1 MIRDILFDLDG
12 TLIDSSPGILASFAR
27 VLAAHGL
34 APVVALDPSII
45 GPPLADT
52 LRTLSGIG
60 DETLLAALADDFKR
74 DYDSIGYRQTEPYPG
89 VPEGLAALAAA
100 GLRLYIITN
109 KRIVPTRKILDALGL
124 ASHFAGVHSRDETTP
139 AAASKAAVVRRVMA
153 DRGIRP
159 SGALFVGDTEE
170 DAEAAR
176 DNELRFVHA
185 TWGYGAI
192 GDGTNKGFGL
202 EGFGLL
208 PDLVRSLPL
217 TEKAGPRPARF
228 RTLKRLFF

>member
-27 VLAAHGL
+27 VLAARGL

-52 LRTLSGIG
+52 LRRISGIG
-60 DETLLAALADDFKR
+60 DEALLAKLADDFKR
-74 DYDSIGYRQTEPYPG
+74 DYDSGGYRETTLYPG
-89 VPEGLAALAAA
+89 VAEGLAALAAA
-100 GLRLYIITN
+100 GIRLFIVTN
-109 KRIVPTRKILDALGL
+109 KRMLPTRKILDHLGI
-124 ASHFAGVHSRDETTP
+124 AGHFAGVHSRDETTP

-153 DRGIRP
+153 DRGICA
-159 SGALFVGDTEE
+159 SGAMFVGDTSE

-176 DNELRFVHA
+176 GNRLRFVRA

-192 GDGTNKGFGL
+192 GDGAKGIEL
-202 EGFGLL
+202 DGFQLL
-208 PDLVRSLPL
+208 SDLITTLDSAFAIKSGKAHL
-217 TEKAGPRPARF
+217 AGPD
-228 RTLKRLFF
+228 

>member
-74 DYDSIGYRQTEPYPG
+74 DYDAAGYRETTLYPG
-89 VPEGLAALAAA
+89 VAEGLAVLAAA
-100 GLRLYIITN
+100 GTRLFIVTN
-109 KRIVPTRKILDALGL
+109 KRMRPTRKILDHLGI
-124 ASHFAGVHSRDETTP
+124 AGHFTGVHSRDETTP
-139 AAASKAAVVRRVMA
+139 AAASKAAVVRRVIA
-153 DRGIRP
+153 DRAVERRH
-159 SGALFVGDTEE
+159 AVFVGDSNE
-170 DAEAAR
+170 DAAAAR
-176 DNELRFVHA
+176 KNGLRFAHA
-185 TWGYGAI
+185 AWGYGHVENAEMSNGWSI
-192 GDGTNKGFGL
+192 NCFDQL
-202 EGFGLL
+202 SMLIRWHS
-208 PDLVRSLPL
+208 V
-217 TEKAGPRPARF
+217 
-228 RTLKRLFF
+228 